1 MINKFILIICNTV
14 ASINSMHYCTM
25 IVILKTRDFNLH
37 FCKKFLLYFCTGKL
51 RNRYFCTL
59 FFIFKF
65 QNEIQYHMIGEQPIR
80 IGDTAFIS
88 AVGGVF
94 QYKDIATLDIDQSR
108 IVLPKQVF
116 TPQGL
121 QNLTK
126 MQSTSGI
133 TAHGHLTPIAS
144 EKCVRVE
151 FIKYLTNPYQHVQK
165 GSLLVSG

>member
-1 MINKFILIICNTV
+1 M
-14 ASINSMHYCTM
+14 
-25 IVILKTRDFNLH
+25 
-37 FCKKFLLYFCTGKL
+37 KFLLYFCTDKL
-51 RNRYFCTL
+51 SNRYNL

-94 QYKDIATLDIDQSR
+94 QYKDVATLDIDQSR

-144 EKCVRVE
+144 EECVRVE

>member
-1 MINKFILIICNTV
+1 M
-14 ASINSMHYCTM
+14 
-25 IVILKTRDFNLH
+25 
-37 FCKKFLLYFCTGKL
+37 KFLLYFCTDKL
-51 RNRYFCTL
+51 SNRYNL

-94 QYKDIATLDIDQSR
+94 QYKDIATFDIDQSR

-126 MQSTSGI
+126 MQSTSGN

-144 EKCVRVE
+144 EECVRVE

-165 GSLLVSG
+165 GSLLVSGWIEKITE